1 MPDREQNVEEEN
13 LERLLH
19 AAYSSQ
25 VRPDPLKRAAN
36 LRRLAEAIRPQN
48 APSEFPEKALALL
61 TLLLVGVGF
70 WVLFQVASGSF
81 MANQDEALEVMALFV
96 LANLLLTPVAG
107 FLIVARRRKHAQ
119 D

>member
-1 MPDREQNVEEEN
+1 MFDSEQNIEEEN
-13 LERLLH
+13 LEKLLQS
-19 AAYSSQ
+19 AYGLQ
-25 VRPDPLKRAAN
+25 ARPDPLKKAAT
-36 LRRLAEAIRPQN
+36 LRTLAEAAKPQIT
-48 APSEFPEKALALL
+48 PSEFPEKALALL

-119 D
+119 N